1 MAKPQ
6 AIGALM
12 TILVVL
18 ATSAETAHGIC
29 NLSSNGIRAC
39 QPAAAIRNPTDQ
51 PSAACCAALA
61 GADLPCLYMPVQERR
76 RRVGEVLQDRHQ
88 PRHGAARQ
96 MRPNHAGQLLMI
108 PSIVLLSASLLVTTT
123 LYI

>member
-61 GADLPCLYMPVQERR
+61 GADLPCLCRYKNAAGVWVRFYRIDINRAMGLPGKCGLAMP
-76 RRVGEVLQDRHQ
+76 
-88 PRHGAARQ
+88 A
-96 MRPNHAGQLLMI
+96 NC
-108 PSIVLLSASLLVTTT
+108 
-123 LYI
+123 

>member
-1 MAKPQ
+1 MAKAQ
-6 AIGALM
+6 AMGALL

-18 ATSAETAHGIC
+18 ATSAEMAHGIC

-61 GADLPCLYMPVQERR
+61 GADLPCLCRYKN
-76 RRVGEVLQDRHQ
+76 
-88 PRHGAARQ
+88 AAGVWVRFYK
-96 MRPNHAGQLLMI
+96 MI
-108 PSIVLLSASLLVTTT
+108 FSSIVTLVTTT
-123 LYI
+123 IYTCVASRSNKWGIL